1 MRKGSKSESLAK
13 HTILDLHSQVREM
26 QVYNYGKRMGG
37 YKECL
42 KPS

>member
-1 MRKGSKSESLAK
+1 MRKGSKSESIAK
-13 HTILDLHSQVREM
+13 HTILDLHSQMREV
-26 QVYNYGKRMGG
+26 QVCDYRESMGG